1 MEGKGMV
8 CVTCGTG
15 FVASWLIMRLL
26 EQGYTVRTT
35 VRSKPT
41 EGKQGI
47 GYLTDLPG
55 ARERLQIFHA
65 DLDRPDSFN
74 EAIEGSISSLK
85 GIKGFKIGSLSSKK
99 LLECGFKFNYEEKGL
114 VCVTGGTGFVASWL
128 IMRLL
133 EHGYTVRTTIR
144 SSPGHK
150 LPHKPTKSG
159 EKLQVFNADLDD
171 PDSFNEAIGGCMGV
185 FHLAFPLD
193 FAERE
198 PEEVI
203 TKRAVDGTLGV
214 LRACV
219 NAKTVK
225 RVVCASSQATV
236 IYGGDGDEK
245 VADESSWTSI
255 DYYRSLN
262 RFGTSYL
269 VAKNKTERAAL
280 GFAEQYGLDL
290 VFLIPPL
297 IVGPFICPRIP
308 ESIRWALSLIFG
320 EKRLYHLLVKLNV
333 VHTDDVAMAYIFLL
347 ESPHA
352 KGRYICSWEEI
363 SINEMSDFLS
373 ARYPEFQTPTKDS
386 LKDIKGFKMRSL
398 SPKKLLD
405 CGFKFE
411 HGLVD
416 MLATTILFELIL
428 EREREM
434 EGERGRVCVT
444 GGTGYLAS
452 WLIMKLLEQGYLVN
466 TTVRPHPG
474 GSERLQIFYADLSD
488 PSGFAAAIK
497 GCIGVFHVATPLPL
511 DFGKGEPEEVVIERA
526 INGTLGILRACLNSK
541 TVKRVVYTSSAS
553 AVVFNDSGEEMMDES
568 YWSNVDYLK
577 ASNLSLRPYFIS
589 KTLTEKRALE
599 FAEEHGLDLVTL
611 IPTYIL
617 GPFICPNMPASV
629 LASLAMVLGNREQ
642 YGSLIETS
650 MVHIDDVAR
659 AHIFLLQN
667 PEAKGRYI
675 CSSHM
680 ITIEEM
686 SKFLS
691 AKFPEYPIPT
701 YLKDVKGSKSSDV
714 SSKKLLDSGFK
725 FRYGLDE
732 MFDEPFNAARKRC
745 LNPIQ

>member
-1 MEGKGMV
+1 MEGKGKV

-74 EAIEGSISSLK
+74 EAIEGCTGVFHVAHPTGFTKKEPEEMVIKRATEGTIGILQACLNSKTAKRVVYLRTSISSLK

-99 LLECGFKFNYEEKGL
+99 LLECGFKFNYGLGDIEHMEEGKGL

-144 SSPGHK
+144 SSPGTSK
-150 LPHKPTKSG
+150 DISYLTNLPRAA

-280 GFAEQYGLDL
+280 DFAEQYGLDL

-416 MLATTILFELIL
+416 IHGRRLATTILSELIL

-466 TTVRPHPG
+466 TTVRPHP
-474 GSERLQIFYADLSD
+474 
-488 PSGFAAAIK
+488 
-497 GCIGVFHVATPLPL
+497 
-511 DFGKGEPEEVVIERA
+511 
-526 INGTLGILRACLNSK
+526 
-541 TVKRVVYTSSAS
+541 
-553 AVVFNDSGEEMMDES
+553 
-568 YWSNVDYLK
+568 
-577 ASNLSLRPYFIS
+577 
-589 KTLTEKRALE
+589 
-599 FAEEHGLDLVTL
+599 
-611 IPTYIL
+611 
-617 GPFICPNMPASV
+617 
-629 LASLAMVLGNREQ
+629 GNREQ

-701 YLKDVKGSKSSDV
+701 LEYLKDVKGSKSSDV

-732 MFDEPFNAARKRC
+732 MFEGA
-745 LNPIQ
+745 IQCCKEKGFL